1 MTLSTSRVGISVTP
15 LSSSTLSVPPVTSP
29 VLASMSQVSSSPASI
44 QIAPVASLMMSLA
57 AKRPTMVS
65 NGASTSAMSPLSCH
79 SLTMRGVI
87 FLPAGAITSP
97 VAASIR
103 SWVGFEPR
111 SRSGK
116 KRVAQKLPSFR

>member
-1 MTLSTSRVGISVTP
+1 MLSTSSVGISVTP

-29 VLASMSQVSSSPASI
+29 VLASMSQVSSSPASA
-44 QIAPVASLMMSLA
+44 QIRPVSSLMMSRA
-57 AKRPTMVS
+57 AKRPTMAS
-65 NGASTSAMSPLSCH
+65 KGTSTSAMSPASCH

-103 SWVGFEPR
+103 SWFGLVPR

-116 KRVAQKLPSFR
+116 KRVAQPLPSLR